1 MQLAN
6 PALADTRG
14 QRDGMDVLREFQNYV
29 RSREKDLAGYNQGTL
44 LHGPGGLFNTPG
56 LEEPI
61 ISLHVHSR
69 GLGSLL
75 PAFPST
81 SKNPFFGLLTGF
93 SDDIG
98 SEPTYPCDDAPS
110 GYIKSGTLTA
120 KFGRVARGSK
130 EIRIPDTLF
139 TVNSGETMDLQ
150 LIGSILNQD
159 NRGVLYP
166 NQIDEGGL
174 LDMVTKAEMIT
185 MGVRFERK
193 LAALL
198 WQGLGNGTNDT
209 AGFGYVEFPGIDA
222 QVVTGQTDAQNAG
235 VLLPGADSVIW
246 DFAYGA
252 IDNGADLVGAMEE
265 VADYLEN
272 LAIDTGVDPV
282 EWVIV
287 MRPQAWRA
295 VSSIWP
301 IQYNTQ
307 PNYSII
313 AGTNPHQII
322 LDARDNVRDRDAM
335 RQGLYL
341 DLNGK
346 RYPVVLD
353 GGIVEETNQSGVG
366 LLADEFA
373 SSIYFLPLTIVGG
386 MPVLYWEYLD
396 HRLGVPQSNLVPG
409 LATWYTDEGRFL
421 WSWKTD
427 YTCFKLRA
435 EIDTRVVLRT
445 PHLAAKIQDVKYSRR
460 LPLRD
465 ADPASLYHVDGGVSN
480 LYPATGRPAPT
491 TYAPWLL

>member
-6 PALADTRG
+6 PALANSRG
-14 QRDGMDVLREFQNYV
+14 QRDGNDVLRDFYNYV
-29 RSREKDLAGYNQGTL
+29 RSQEKALDGYNQGTL

-61 ISLHVHSR
+61 ISLHVNSR
-69 GLGSLL
+69 GLGQLL
-75 PAFPST
+75 PAYPSNST
-81 SKNPFFGLLTGF
+81 NPFFGLLTGF

-98 SEPTYPCDDAPS
+98 SEPVNPCDDAPS
-110 GYIKSGTLTA
+110 GYVKSGTLTA

-139 TVNSGETMDLQ
+139 QVNSGETMDLQ
-150 LIGSILNQD
+150 LIGSILNPD

-166 NQIDEGGL
+166 NQITEEGL

-193 LAALL
+193 MAKLL

-209 AGFGYVEFPGIDA
+209 AGGGYIEFPGIDA
-222 QVVTGQTDAQNAG
+222 QVATGQTDAQNTG
-235 VLLPGADSVIW
+235 VLLPGADSTIW
-246 DFAYGA
+246 DFAYQAVDG
-252 IDNGADLVGAMEE
+252 GADLVGAMEE
-265 VADYLEN
+265 VVDYLEN
-272 LAIDTGVDPV
+272 LAMDTGVDPV

-295 VSSIWP
+295 VSAMWP

-307 PNYSII
+307 PDYTTIT
-313 AGTNPHQII
+313 GTEHRVI
-322 LDARDNVRDRDAM
+322 LDARENVRDRDAM

-346 RYPVVLD
+346 RYNVVLD
-353 GGIVEETNQSGVG
+353 TGIVEQNNQSGAG

-373 SSIYFLPLTIVGG
+373 SSIYFLPLSIVGG

-409 LATWYTDEGRFL
+409 LATWFTDQGRFL

-445 PHLAAKIQDVKYSRR
+445 PHLAAKIQDIKYSRR

-465 ADPASLYHVDGGVSN
+465 PDPASVYHVDGGVSN
-480 LYPATGRPAPT
+480 LAPATGRAAPT